1 MQPAGEGTRFQNA
14 AASKSGGGRDPSLHA
29 ERSAPGCKMGSE
41 HRKRREGTHRMLPNY
56 SPSFTLICGAAPA
69 PPTLP
74 PVPNGGAQP
83 AAGGPWRGDGQSAR
97 LPKRSP
103 RPALPSCHFQAGP
116 ARRDALLRRGAGRP
130 GAPRPGGGSTV
141 AARTATSRARRRPPS
156 PPPRPL
162 LRGPQ
167 PHLRPPPRGGRPYP
181 LPAMLGS
188 RERPRRVGR
197 ARRYAAG
204 PPVPCSGRPRG
215 ADGGGWR
222 RGCGRLR
229 SWGCPRSAPRS
240 GPPPAAPLSKWRRA
254 SWG

>member
-116 ARRDALLRRGAGRP
+116 ARRDALLRRGAGRALPDP
-130 GAPRPGGGSTV
+130 GAAPPLRPEPPRAGRGAAPPHPPPAPSSAGRSPTCAPRPAAAAPTPYLPCWARESGRGGSGGLG
-141 AARTATSRARRRPPS
+141 ATRRGRRCRA
-156 PPPRPL
+156 
-162 LRGPQ
+162 
-167 PHLRPPPRGGRPYP
+167 RGGR
-181 LPAMLGS
+181 G
-188 RERPRRVGR
+188 GR
-197 ARRYAAG
+197 MA
-204 PPVPCSGRPRG
+204 
-215 ADGGGWR
+215 ADGGG
-222 RGCGRLR
+222 GAAG
-229 SWGCPRSAPRS
+229 SAPGAAPAPRLAPA
-240 GPPPAAPLSKWRRA
+240 PPPAAPLSKWRRA